1 MRNPN
6 WDNIMVKAEN
16 NGTAIVLHTYERQ
29 YGRSSGFYI
38 ITEHLR
44 KWYANDP
51 ELIFHDADGVSTIK
65 MWCKGQTCHIQ
76 ISWLHFHADRELRG
90 HVQRFTIPERALR
103 HLMID
108 GASIRELCRP
118 EERRAKIDAS
128 HAGKVLK
135 QIRQNKLLRRAF
147 SKAMRREFHW
157 PDDEVTL
164 YSDWN
169 SSFYF
174 VTKSGFPANGGLV
187 LHEGVVRENGVM
199 RTRYYYSVH
208 T

>member
-76 ISWLHFHADRELRG
+76 ISWLRFHEDRELRG
-90 HVQRFTIPERALR
+90 HVQRFTITERALR

-128 HAGKVLK
+128 MPTT
-135 QIRQNKLLRRAF
+135 NDLRR
-147 SKAMRREFHW
+147 
-157 PDDEVTL
+157 
-164 YSDWN
+164 
-169 SSFYF
+169 
-174 VTKSGFPANGGLV
+174 V
-187 LHEGVVRENGVM
+187 LHDAANIAQKDSNLNAKIRNRIIRCQVHRRLLFQILTCICAVLGV
-199 RTRYYYSVH
+199 SILAICFFQ
-208 T
+208 